1 MSRRES
7 LVGGEV
13 VAEDAAEQAEKKR
26 KQDEQR
32 APTRGAKESAEALDT
47 ENCPPVVESR
57 GPKQGQYMDLNH
69 FLRRRQ
75 RASVASG
82 D

>member
-13 VAEDAAEQAEKKR
+13 VAEDAAEQAGKKR

-32 APTRGAKESAEALDT
+32 APRAEQKKPCSVRDVCA
-47 ENCPPVVESR
+47 SR
-57 GPKQGQYMDLNH
+57 AFGRP
-69 FLRRRQ
+69 
-75 RASVASG
+75 
-82 D
+82 

>member
-32 APTRGAKESAEALDT
+32 AHARTRNRACEIARNFRVAQTG
-47 ENCPPVVESR
+47 
-57 GPKQGQYMDLNH
+57 H
-69 FLRRRQ
+69 FIRRQ
-75 RASVASG
+75 TLSGSVWRRVQSDTWSTAK
-82 D
+82 